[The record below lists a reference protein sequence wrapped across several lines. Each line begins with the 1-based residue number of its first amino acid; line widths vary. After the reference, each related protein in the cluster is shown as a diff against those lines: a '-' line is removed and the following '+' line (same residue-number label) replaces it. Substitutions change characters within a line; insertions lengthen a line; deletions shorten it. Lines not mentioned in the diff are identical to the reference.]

1 LISFGRQ
8 MTVFSVIRHRRL
20 VLAICM
26 WGCLQAQSVFACRY
40 NVRETGFV
48 DLGVEPYF
56 LYGFV
61 GQDTSADVVSSFKE
75 ISDANLIDSNIRVEI
90 IDTVQQKNHPA
101 IKLLDKWAL
110 RELPAAVLVSPD
122 GQSLPVALR
131 APGKSLKEVLLSELD
146 GILSSP
152 KREEII
158 QEVIK
163 AYGMVLLIKG
173 PNAEENDK
181 AKQECAAAI
190 EQVSDEIGMMPK
202 PIAHPPVLITL
213 DSESFSKEKVL
224 LWSLGLEAKK
234 ITEPH
239 AVVLYGKARWI
250 GPLFKG
256 EEITEYNL
264 ASVLFVVGADCE
276 CGFDYRWLQGTMLP
290 ARWDE
295 KRQAQIAENLGFDPE
310 NPMIKSEMS
319 WIIGRGYSS
328 YPRTPFGY
336 QELVIEPES
345 PNDVN
350 ETLPD
355 PVDHA
360 AAPEPN
366 TAEPVSAPEPLAESA
381 FRLADSLRY
390 VMYILIG
397 LSALILVAGVVVLVR
412 AKRK

>member
-1 LISFGRQ
+1 MIK
-8 MTVFSVIRHRRL
+8 HHRL
-20 VLAICM
+20 VLAICL
-26 WGCLQAQSVFACRY
+26 WGCLQTQSAFACRY

-56 LYGFV
+56 LYGYV
-61 GQDTSADVVSSFKE
+61 SQDTPADVVPSFKE

-90 IDTVQQKNHPA
+90 IDTIEQKNHPA
-101 IKLLDKWAL
+101 MQLLDKWAI
-110 RELPAAVLVSPD
+110 RTFPAAVLVSPD
-122 GQSLPVALR
+122 GQSLPVALT
-131 APGKSLKEVLLSELD
+131 APGKSFKDMLQSALED
-146 GILSSP
+146 ILSSP
-152 KREEII
+152 KREEIM
-158 QEVIK
+158 QQVIK
-163 AYGMVLLIKG
+163 AYGIVLLIKG

-181 AKQECAAAI
+181 VQQACAAAV
-190 EQVSDEIGMMPK
+190 EQVSAEMEMMPK
-202 PIAHPPVLITL
+202 PIANPPVLIAL

-224 LWSLGLEAKK
+224 LWSLGLEAEK

-239 AVVLYGKARWI
+239 AVVLYGRARWI

-290 ARWDE
+290 ARWGE
-295 KRQAQIAENLGFDPE
+295 KWQAQIAENLGFDPE

-345 PNDVN
+345 PNEAN
-350 ETLPD
+350 EIGNEIVPD
-355 PVDHA
+355 PVEHA
-360 AAPEPN
+360 EAPNLNRAKPIL
-366 TAEPVSAPEPLAESA
+366 APDPLADGYS
-381 FRLADSLRY
+381 SLRY
-390 VMYILIG
+390 VICILIG